1 MTTYISSTTK
11 VEDADAVATKDG
23 EEVDL
28 EDVDEDAT
36 HRLDAAATATRTENV
51 PISELIVVHQAP
63 TMSTKPR
70 LRI

>member
-1 MTTYISSTTK
+1 MTTCITNTTK
-11 VEDADAVATKDG
+11 VEDADTVVTKDG

-28 EDVDEDAT
+28 EDEDEDAT
-36 HRLDAAATATRTENV
+36 HRLEAAVTVTRTETV
-51 PISELIVVHQAP
+51 TISELVVVHRDP